1 MANETKK
8 SLVEEA
14 LLQMKNLEEAVT
26 ENAKGILAST
36 MKEEISE
43 LVKESLSE
51 EEEVDMV
58 EMEESSEMG
67 KESKEM
73 AEQEMELDI
82 EDVEDMVDMSDE
94 DSEME
99 DEGEEMDMED
109 VEDMLDM
116 DLPGDELEVDDEEEV
131 LLPLDLT
138 GASDDEIL
146 KVFKAMGQED
156 GIIISQDDDEISL
169 KDNEA
174 DVEYKI
180 QMESEEK
187 EEEMAEGDME
197 EEMHEGDMEEE
208 MDEVVYEIEVSE
220 EDDMEEEYKEEEMAE
235 GKYGM
240 NKGDKY
246 HRKDVDGHEK
256 EDGKYGAFE
265 SEVEE
270 GNYKEAEM
278 EEGDYKE
285 GEMEETSRSNASLRK
300 YPNAKTANPNVKD
313 YASDRL
319 RPAVRENESE
329 KELQQ
334 LREKNEEYRKA
345 LNIFKEKLNEVAVFN
360 SNLAYA
366 TRLFTENT
374 TTKQEKINILRRF
387 DSVETLKESKG
398 LYKTLK
404 EEFESKEA
412 NTISESVSE
421 KVSKTPVK
429 GSSSNLIE
437 SKTYE
442 NPQFMRMKDL
452 MSKII
457 K

>member
-8 SLVEEA
+8 NLVEEA

-51 EEEVDMV
+51 EDDMI
-58 EMEESSEMG
+58 EMSDMKEGSEDVEES
-67 KESKEM
+67 EM
-73 AEQEMELDI
+73 AEQMDMELDM
-82 EDVEDMVDMSDE
+82 EDGEDEMDMEMGMDSD
-94 DSEME
+94 DSEMKDE
-99 DEGEEMDMED
+99 DEEMDMED
-109 VEDMLDM
+109 VEDMLGM

-138 GASDDEIL
+138 GASDEEIL
-146 KVFKAMGQED
+146 KVFKAMGEED

-180 QMESEEK
+180 QMESEE
-187 EEEMAEGDME
+187 EVEMEEMDE
-197 EEMHEGDMEEE
+197 EVSEED
-208 MDEVVYEIEVSE
+208 MDEVVYEIEMDE
-220 EDDMEEEYKEEEMAE
+220 EDDMDEEYKE
-235 GKYGM
+235 GYQ
-240 NKGDKY
+240 
-246 HRKDVDGHEK
+246 K
-256 EDGKYGAFE
+256 E
-265 SEVEE
+265 
-270 GNYKEAEM
+270 EM
-278 EEGDYKE
+278 EEGQGYDDKEDEREGMKHGKIADKDLGSKKARRDDAEFETREEEMSEEEME
-285 GEMEETSRSNASLRK
+285 GEAVEGMVRSHAAGQNASSDKSKGLPRPHSV
-300 YPNAKTANPNVKD
+300 PNKA
-313 YASDRL
+313 RL
-319 RPAVRENESE
+319 GESAQ
-329 KELQQ
+329 KEIQQ

-387 DSVETLKESKG
+387 DSVETLKESKN

-404 EEFESKEA
+404 EDFGGKEA

-421 KVSKTPVK
+421 KVSKSPVK
-429 GSSSNLIE
+429 GSSANLIE
-437 SKTYE
+437 NKTYE

-452 MSKII
+452 MTKII